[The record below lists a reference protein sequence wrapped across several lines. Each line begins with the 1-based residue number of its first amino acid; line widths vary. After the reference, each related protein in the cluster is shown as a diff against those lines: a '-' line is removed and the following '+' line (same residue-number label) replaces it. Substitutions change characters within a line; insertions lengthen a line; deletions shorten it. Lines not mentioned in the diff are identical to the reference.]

1 MRSKL
6 QGREW
11 SQLLRRG
18 SLCTVIF
25 GVIFIGGCAGES
37 FGERQSVL
45 RRQQQTPVGQATR
58 KPFQPNTPIRAVRRQ
73 FDIPSIEDAAGKQGG
88 TERITD
94 PNSSDNDA
102 YLDSMREAAK
112 NFSETVTRFT
122 EVVAGLTAVINAT
135 VSEDGPL
142 KTIDELILTVKSSMI
157 DATNIVDK
165 ADLVLRQTN
174 GVINNT
180 VV

>member
-11 SQLLRRG
+11 SQLMLRG
-18 SLCTVIF
+18 SLRTVFF
-25 GVIFIGGCAGES
+25 GLILIGDCAGES
-37 FGERQSVL
+37 FGERESVL
-45 RRQQQTPVGQATR
+45 RRQQQTSVGQATR
-58 KPFQPNTPIRAVRRQ
+58 KPFQPNTPIRAVRQQ
-73 FDIPSIEDAAGKQGG
+73 FDIPFVDDAAGKQGG

-94 PNSSDNDA
+94 PNRSDYDA
-102 YLDSMREAAK
+102 YMDSMREAAK

-122 EVVAGLTAVINAT
+122 AVVAGLTAVINAT
-135 VSEDGPL
+135 VSKDGPL
-142 KTIDELILTVKSSMI
+142 KTIDELILTAKSSMI